1 MCCFRT
7 KPEHASMRQSLRAAC
22 ATHPVANENPSHPS
36 PCRPARRPVRW
47 RDVSVLVA
55 IAPTLAA
62 ITLFA
67 SYYFGGH

>member
-1 MCCFRT
+1 
-7 KPEHASMRQSLRAAC
+7 MRQNLRAAC
-22 ATHPVANENPSHPS
+22 ATHPIANENPLRPALR
-36 PCRPARRPVRW
+36 RPARRPTRW

-67 SYYFGGH
+67 SYYFGGL